1 MSQHPAENE
10 NNTTQS
16 DKTTKILETVE
27 SMIENLTKSET
38 VELSEVA
45 AKTTEN
51 IFTVLVKAGG
61 KPVAMILAIAV
72 VIVATAIPI
81 VAFRLSPSQIN
92 LPATT
97 SQVKQL
103 E

>member
-1 MSQHPAENE
+1 MSQQPTDN
-10 NNTTQS
+10 
-16 DKTTKILETVE
+16 TTKILETAEKIVE
-27 SMIENLTKSET
+27 NVTKSDL
-38 VELSEVA
+38 VEIVEVGG
-45 AKTTEN
+45 KTTTT
-51 IFTVLVKAGG
+51 IFKDLLASGG
-61 KPVAMILAIAV
+61 KPVAVILAIAV

-97 SQVKQL
+97 SQIKQL